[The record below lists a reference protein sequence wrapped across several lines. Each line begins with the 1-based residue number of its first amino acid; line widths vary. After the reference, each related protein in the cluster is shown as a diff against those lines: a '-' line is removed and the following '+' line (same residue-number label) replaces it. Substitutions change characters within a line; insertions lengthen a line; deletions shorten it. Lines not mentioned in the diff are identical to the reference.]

1 MFNLDAFLA
10 LLPRLAVSLP
20 ITLLLAL
27 VSMAIA
33 LVLGMALAVIRFVK
47 VPVLN
52 QVAIA
57 YISFFR
63 GIPTVVQL
71 FLIYFGL
78 PQLIPSMSNLD
89 AMGAAIIGFS
99 LKEAS
104 YLAEIFRASLAS
116 VDRGQYEAGIASGLT
131 AAEVYRRVILPQA
144 IHNAVPATGNIFISL
159 LKETSVVFV
168 LGLVDMFAEAKLEAS
183 ATGYYFQTYLVVGL
197 AYWLLVVAYTW
208 FQGRVERVLDRP
220 YTR

>member
-1 MFNLDAFLA
+1 MFNFDAFVA

-20 ITLLLAL
+20 ITLLLAV

-33 LVLGMALAVIRFVK
+33 LVLGMALAVVRFLK

-131 AAEVYRRVILPQA
+131 ATEVLRVILPQA